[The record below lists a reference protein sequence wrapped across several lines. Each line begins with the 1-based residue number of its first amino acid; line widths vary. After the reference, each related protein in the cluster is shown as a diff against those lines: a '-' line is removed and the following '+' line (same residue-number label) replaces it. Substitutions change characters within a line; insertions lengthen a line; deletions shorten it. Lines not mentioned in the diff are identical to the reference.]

1 MMVKMREPA
10 EHRDDPAVRRPVTC
24 EEFQARMPE
33 LLGADIRNHEHL
45 KTCARCA
52 ALLGELEY
60 IASIAGELLL
70 PVYEPRESVWEKIH
84 ASLPKSRAGAA
95 KTNGHIKTL
104 PVGS

>member
-1 MMVKMREPA
+1 MMVKMRERA
-10 EHRDDPAVRRPVTC
+10 DRLNSSSVRHPVTC

-33 LLGADIRNHEHL
+33 LLVADIRNHRHL

-52 ALLGELEY
+52 ALLDELEY
-60 IASIAGELLL
+60 IASIARDLL
-70 PVYEPRESVWEKIH
+70 PVYEPRETVWEKIH
-84 ASLPKSRAGAA
+84 ASLPKSRDGSV